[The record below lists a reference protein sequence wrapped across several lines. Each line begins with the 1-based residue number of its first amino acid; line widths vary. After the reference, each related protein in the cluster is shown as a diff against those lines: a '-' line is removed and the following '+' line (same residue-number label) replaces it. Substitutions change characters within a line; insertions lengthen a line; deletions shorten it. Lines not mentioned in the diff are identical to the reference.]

1 MNDLRLI
8 LIATIFVIGASA
20 VVRTQTVD
28 PPPSGTPTETSFA
41 GMADD
46 KDRYRI
52 GLRDVLDIH
61 VFRHPDLSQRAPVS
75 STGTITLFR
84 LDAPIV
90 AVCKSEMELAAEIS
104 AAYKKKF
111 IKDPE
116 VTVVVADQ
124 KSQAVG
130 VMGAVTTPGYYYVNR
145 RVHLLEILAQAG
157 GPNKE
162 SGTRLIVARTGSI
175 SNCKQSA
182 DNDHD
187 VSVIGF
193 KIRDVQEGKETF
205 WMEPGDI
212 VSVLDAD
219 VVYIYGNVH
228 QQGAI
233 RIRENITLTQ
243 AIVSAEGLKPAAK
256 KDKVRILR
264 QKAGSL
270 DREELVFDLNQIDK
284 GKIPDPF
291 LEPNDIVAVSEDR
304 TKAIIQGFANAIK
317 TSLPSAVYRIPV
329 P

>member
-1 MNDLRLI
+1 MKGLPVI
-8 LIATIFVIGASA
+8 LVAAIIVFGSST
-20 VVRTQTVD
+20 VVRTQTAV
-28 PPPSGTPTETSFA
+28 PPTPTTPSDTAFA
-41 GMADD
+41 GIADD

-52 GLRDVLDIH
+52 GLRDVLDIQ
-61 VFRHPDLSQRAPVS
+61 VYLHPDLSQRAPVS
-75 STGTITLFR
+75 PAGTITLFR

-90 AVCKSEMELAAEIS
+90 AVCKSELELAAEIS

-111 IKDPE
+111 IKDPQ
-116 VTVVVADQ
+116 VKVVVADQ

-162 SGTRLIVARTGSI
+162 SGTRLIVARTGSN
-175 SNCKQSA
+175 SNCKQST
-182 DNDHD
+182 DNDPD

-264 QKAGSL
+264 QKPGSL
-270 DREELVFDLNQIDK
+270 EREELVFDLNQIDK

-304 TKAIIQGFANAIK
+304 AKAIIQGFANAIK